1 MIELLM
7 VMIIIGILTSL
18 VTTGAFRA
26 IRSAKEDR
34 ARSAIAALEAAL
46 ERYRLDTGV
55 YPNNTSGTNS
65 FVLWLET
72 GDGST
77 GWDGPYMRF
86 DSGETSSNAF
96 LDPWGN
102 AYIYYHNQSTSKG
115 YNHNYGGYNTQNAF
129 DIWSYGPDGAND
141 VNASYIN
148 TDDDITNWD

>member
-1 MIELLM
+1 MIYMKKNKAFTMIELLM

-34 ARSAIAALEAAL
+34 ARSDIAALEAAL
-46 ERYRLDTGV
+46 ERYKLDTGQ
-55 YPNNTSGTNS
+55 YPQQAGGGDNS

-77 GWDGPYMRF
+77 GWDGSYMRF

-96 LDPWGN
+96 LDPWGRAYQYQCPGTAHGSTTN
-102 AYIYYHNQSTSKG
+102 AYDVWSKG
-115 YNHNYGGYNTQNAF
+115 K
-129 DIWSYGPDGAND
+129 DG
-141 VNASYIN
+141 
-148 TDDDITNWD
+148 TDGSGDDIDSWN